1 MANEENLIPN
11 HERTPSELRE
21 ITQKGGIESG
31 KSRRRKKALRLAL
44 KEAVSM
50 RLNELPEDMR
60 DAIMSAVGITDDAQT
75 VADAVIGGIIL
86 SACGG
91 SAPMV
96 RLLLDTIGESMEA
109 RMREREVRLREKAAA
124 LANGES
130 NKPKEQSTMMQL
142 VDSLQKARERRTK

>member
-21 ITQKGGIESG
+21 ITQKGGIASG

-50 RLNELPEDMR
+50 RLNELLEDMR
-60 DAIMSAVGITDDAQT
+60 TAIMSTVGITDDAKT

-109 RMREREVRLREKAAA
+109 RMREREVKLKEKSLDEGRTDNVAPIMFVFERE
-124 LANGES
+124 ET
-130 NKPKEQSTMMQL
+130 E
-142 VDSLQKARERRTK
+142 

>member
-1 MANEENLIPN
+1 MANEENLKPVTK
-11 HERTPSELRE
+11 RSKSEARE
-21 ITQKGGIESG
+21 ISIKGGVASG

-60 DAIMSAVGITDDAQT
+60 TAIMSAVGITDDAQT
-75 VADAVIGGIIL
+75 VADAVIGGMIL

-109 RMREREVRLREKAAA
+109 RMREREVKLKERSLDEGRTDSVAPITFIFEREDP
-124 LANGES
+124 E
-130 NKPKEQSTMMQL
+130 
-142 VDSLQKARERRTK
+142 

>member
-1 MANEENLIPN
+1 MN
-11 HERTPSELRE
+11 ELRE
-21 ITQKGGIESG
+21 ITKKGGIASG

-60 DAIMSAVGITDDAQT
+60 TAIMSAVGITDDAQT

-91 SAPMV
+91 SVPMV

-109 RMREREVRLREKAAA
+109 RMREREVRLKEKTI
-124 LANGES
+124 GGG
-130 NKPKEQSTMMQL
+130 Q
-142 VDSLQKARERRTK
+142 VDSDLNVTIIEKETRDGEHGEGD

>member
-1 MANEENLIPN
+1 MANEENLKPVTK
-11 HERTPSELRE
+11 RSKSEARE
-21 ITQKGGIESG
+21 ISIKGGVASG

-60 DAIMSAVGITDDAQT
+60 TAIMSSVGITDDAQT

-96 RLLLDTIGESMEA
+96 RLLLDTIGESA
-109 RMREREVRLREKAAA
+109 DVRLREREVKLKEKSLDDDRADGAASITFVFERE
-124 LANGES
+124 ET
-130 NKPKEQSTMMQL
+130 E
-142 VDSLQKARERRTK
+142 

>member
-21 ITQKGGIESG
+21 ITQKGGIASG

-60 DAIMSAVGITDDAQT
+60 TAIMSAVGITDDAKT

-109 RMREREVRLREKAAA
+109 RMREREVRLKEKTI
-124 LANGES
+124 GGG
-130 NKPKEQSTMMQL
+130 Q
-142 VDSLQKARERRTK
+142 VDSDLNVTIIEKETRDGEHGEGD

>member
-21 ITQKGGIESG
+21 ITQKGGVASG

-60 DAIMSAVGITDDAQT
+60 TAIMSTVGITDDTKT

-109 RMREREVRLREKAAA
+109 RMREREVKLKEKSLDEGRTDNVAPIMFVFERE
-124 LANGES
+124 ET
-130 NKPKEQSTMMQL
+130 E
-142 VDSLQKARERRTK
+142 

>member
-21 ITQKGGIESG
+21 ITQKGGVASG

-60 DAIMSAVGITDDAQT
+60 AAIMATVGITDDAQT

-91 SAPMV
+91 SAPMA
-96 RLLLDTIGESMEA
+96 RLLLDTIGESA
-109 RMREREVRLREKAAA
+109 DVRLREREVKLKEKSLDDDRADGTASITFVFERE
-124 LANGES
+124 ET
-130 NKPKEQSTMMQL
+130 E
-142 VDSLQKARERRTK
+142 

>member
-1 MANEENLIPN
+1 MANEENLKPVTK
-11 HERTPSELRE
+11 RSKSEARE
-21 ITQKGGIESG
+21 ISIKGGVASG

-60 DAIMSAVGITDDAQT
+60 TAIMSSVGITDDAQT

-96 RLLLDTIGESMEA
+96 RLLLDTIGESA
-109 RMREREVRLREKAAA
+109 DVRLREREVKLKEKSLDDDRADGAASITFVFEREETA
-124 LANGES
+124 
-130 NKPKEQSTMMQL
+130 
-142 VDSLQKARERRTK
+142 

>member
-60 DAIMSAVGITDDAQT
+60 TAIMSTVGITDDAQT
-75 VADAVIGGIIL
+75 VADAVIG
-86 SACGG
+86 
-91 SAPMV
+91 V
-96 RLLLDTIGESMEA
+96 RRQCAHG
-109 RMREREVRLREKAAA
+109 AA
-124 LANGES
+124 S
-130 NKPKEQSTMMQL
+130 S
-142 VDSLQKARERRTK
+142 

>member
-1 MANEENLIPN
+1 MANEEKNLKPF
-11 HERTPSELRE
+11 HQRTENEQRE
-21 ITQKGGIESG
+21 IRSKGGIESG

-60 DAIMSAVGITDDAQT
+60 DAIMSTVGITDDSQT
-75 VADAVIGGIIL
+75 VADAVIGGVIL

-91 SAPMV
+91 SAPMA

-109 RMREREVRLREKAAA
+109 RMREREVRLKERVLNEGRIETTAPITFVFERE
-124 LANGES
+124 ET
-130 NKPKEQSTMMQL
+130 E
-142 VDSLQKARERRTK
+142 

>member
-1 MANEENLIPN
+1 MANEQNLIPASK
-11 HERTPSELRE
+11 RSKSEARE
-21 ITQKGGIESG
+21 NSKKGGVESG

-60 DAIMSAVGITDDAQT
+60 AAIMATVGITDDAQT

-91 SAPMV
+91 SAPMA

-109 RMREREVRLREKAAA
+109 RMREREVKLKEKSLDEGRIDNVAPITFIFERE
-124 LANGES
+124 GPE
-130 NKPKEQSTMMQL
+130 
-142 VDSLQKARERRTK
+142 

>member
-11 HERTPSELRE
+11 HERSPNEARE
-21 ITQKGGIESG
+21 NGKKGGIASG

-60 DAIMSAVGITDDAQT
+60 TAIMSAVGITDDAKT

-109 RMREREVRLREKAAA
+109 RMREREVKLKEKSLDEGRTDNVAPIMFVFERE
-124 LANGES
+124 ET
-130 NKPKEQSTMMQL
+130 E
-142 VDSLQKARERRTK
+142 

>member
-1 MANEENLIPN
+1 MANEENLKPVTK
-11 HERTPSELRE
+11 RSKSEARE
-21 ITQKGGIESG
+21 ISIKGGVASG

-60 DAIMSAVGITDDAQT
+60 TAIMSAVGITDDAQT
-75 VADAVIGGIIL
+75 VADAVIGGMIL

-109 RMREREVRLREKAAA
+109 RMREREVRLKEK
-124 LANGES
+124 S
-130 NKPKEQSTMMQL
+130 
-142 VDSLQKARERRTK
+142 VDSGHTDNVAPITFVFEREETE

>member
-1 MANEENLIPN
+1 MANEENLKPVTK
-11 HERTPSELRE
+11 RSKSEARE
-21 ITQKGGIESG
+21 ISIKGGVASG

-50 RLNELPEDMR
+50 RVNELPEDMR
-60 DAIMSAVGITDDAQT
+60 TAIMSAVGITDDAQT

-96 RLLLDTIGESMEA
+96 RLLLDTIGESA
-109 RMREREVRLREKAAA
+109 DVRLREREVKLKEKSLDDDRADGAASITFVFERE
-124 LANGES
+124 ET
-130 NKPKEQSTMMQL
+130 E
-142 VDSLQKARERRTK
+142 

>member
-1 MANEENLIPN
+1 MANEDNLIPN
-11 HERTPSELRE
+11 HERSPNEARE
-21 ITQKGGIESG
+21 NGKKGGIESG

-60 DAIMSAVGITDDAQT
+60 TAIMSTVGITDDAQT

-109 RMREREVRLREKAAA
+109 RMREREVKLKEKSLDEGRTDNVAPIMFVFERE
-124 LANGES
+124 ET
-130 NKPKEQSTMMQL
+130 E
-142 VDSLQKARERRTK
+142 

>member
-1 MANEENLIPN
+1 MANEQNLIPASK
-11 HERTPSELRE
+11 RSKSEARE
-21 ITQKGGIESG
+21 NSKKGGVESG

-60 DAIMSAVGITDDAQT
+60 TAIMSSVGITDDAQT

-96 RLLLDTIGESMEA
+96 RLLLDTIGESA
-109 RMREREVRLREKAAA
+109 DVRLREREVKLKEKSLDDDRADGAASITFVFERE
-124 LANGES
+124 ET
-130 NKPKEQSTMMQL
+130 E
-142 VDSLQKARERRTK
+142 

>member
-1 MANEENLIPN
+1 MANEQNLIPASK
-11 HERTPSELRE
+11 RSKSEARE
-21 ITQKGGIESG
+21 NSKKGGVESG

-60 DAIMSAVGITDDAQT
+60 AAIMATVGITDDAQT

-91 SAPMV
+91 SAPMA

-109 RMREREVRLREKAAA
+109 RMREREVRVKERVLNEWQIETTAPITFVFERE
-124 LANGES
+124 ET
-130 NKPKEQSTMMQL
+130 E
-142 VDSLQKARERRTK
+142 

>member
-1 MANEENLIPN
+1 MASKDLVPLNK
-11 HERTPSELRE
+11 RTRDEQKE
-21 ITQKGGIESG
+21 ITQKGGIASG

-60 DAIMSAVGITDDAQT
+60 TAIMSTVGITDDAKT

-109 RMREREVRLREKAAA
+109 RMREREVRLKEKTI
-124 LANGES
+124 GGG
-130 NKPKEQSTMMQL
+130 Q
-142 VDSLQKARERRTK
+142 VDSDLNVTIIEKETRDGEHGEGD

>member
-11 HERTPSELRE
+11 HERSPNEARE
-21 ITQKGGIESG
+21 NGKKGGIESG

-60 DAIMSAVGITDDAQT
+60 TAIMSTVGITDDAQT

-109 RMREREVRLREKAAA
+109 RMREREVKLKEKSLDEGRTDNVAPIMFVFERE
-124 LANGES
+124 ET
-130 NKPKEQSTMMQL
+130 E
-142 VDSLQKARERRTK
+142 

>member
-21 ITQKGGIESG
+21 ITQKGGVASG

-60 DAIMSAVGITDDAQT
+60 TAIMSTVGITDDAKT

-109 RMREREVRLREKAAA
+109 RMREREVKLKEKSVDEGRTDNVAPIMFVFERE
-124 LANGES
+124 ET
-130 NKPKEQSTMMQL
+130 E
-142 VDSLQKARERRTK
+142 

>member
-1 MANEENLIPN
+1 MNEARENGK
-11 HERTPSELRE
+11 
-21 ITQKGGIESG
+21 KGGIESG

-60 DAIMSAVGITDDAQT
+60 TAIMSTVGITDDAQT

-96 RLLLDTIGESMEA
+96 RLLLDTIGERMEA
-109 RMREREVRLREKAAA
+109 RMREREVKLKEKSLDEGRTDNVAPIMFVFERE
-124 LANGES
+124 ET
-130 NKPKEQSTMMQL
+130 E
-142 VDSLQKARERRTK
+142 

>member
-11 HERTPSELRE
+11 HERSPNEARE
-21 ITQKGGIESG
+21 NGKKGGIESG

-60 DAIMSAVGITDDAQT
+60 TAIMSTVGITDDAQT

-109 RMREREVRLREKAAA
+109 RMREREVRIKEKSLDDERAESAA
-124 LANGES
+124 
-130 NKPKEQSTMMQL
+130 PMTF
-142 VDSLQKARERRTK
+142 VFERGKTE

>member
-1 MANEENLIPN
+1 MCSMANEENLIPN

-21 ITQKGGIESG
+21 ITSKGGVASG

-60 DAIMSAVGITDDAQT
+60 AAIMATVGITDDAQT

-91 SAPMV
+91 SAPMA

-109 RMREREVRLREKAAA
+109 RMREREVRV
-124 LANGES
+124 
-130 NKPKEQSTMMQL
+130 KERVLNEGRIETTAPITF
-142 VDSLQKARERRTK
+142 VFERGDADE

>member
-1 MANEENLIPN
+1 MANEQNLIPASK
-11 HERTPSELRE
+11 RSKSEARE
-21 ITQKGGIESG
+21 NSKKGGIESG

-60 DAIMSAVGITDDAQT
+60 AAIMATVGITDDAQT

-91 SAPMV
+91 SAPMA

-109 RMREREVRLREKAAA
+109 RMREREVRVKERVLNEGQIETTAPITFVFGRE
-124 LANGES
+124 ET
-130 NKPKEQSTMMQL
+130 E
-142 VDSLQKARERRTK
+142 

>member
-1 MANEENLIPN
+1 MANEENLILN

-21 ITQKGGIESG
+21 ITKKGGIASG

-60 DAIMSAVGITDDAQT
+60 TAIMSAVGITDDAQT

-91 SAPMV
+91 SVPMV

-109 RMREREVRLREKAAA
+109 RMREREVRLKEKTI
-124 LANGES
+124 GGG
-130 NKPKEQSTMMQL
+130 Q
-142 VDSLQKARERRTK
+142 VDSDLNVTIIEKETRDGEHGEGD

>member
-1 MANEENLIPN
+1 MANEDNLIPN
-11 HERTPSELRE
+11 HERSPNEARE
-21 ITQKGGIESG
+21 NGKKGGIESG
-31 KSRRRKKALRLAL
+31 KSRRRKKTLRLAL

-60 DAIMSAVGITDDAQT
+60 TAIMSTVGITDDAQT

-109 RMREREVRLREKAAA
+109 RMREREVKLKEKSLDEGRTDNVAPIMFVFERE
-124 LANGES
+124 ET
-130 NKPKEQSTMMQL
+130 E
-142 VDSLQKARERRTK
+142 

>member
-1 MANEENLIPN
+1 MANEEKNLKPF
-11 HERTPSELRE
+11 HQRTENEQRE
-21 ITQKGGIESG
+21 IRSKGGIESG

-44 KEAVSM
+44 KEAVSI
-50 RLNELPEDMR
+50 RLNELPENMR
-60 DAIMSAVGITDDAQT
+60 TAITSTVGITDDAQT

-109 RMREREVRLREKAAA
+109 RMREREVRIKEKAIDS
-124 LANGES
+124 G
-130 NKPKEQSTMMQL
+130 Q
-142 VDSLQKARERRTK
+142 VDSDLNVTITAKETRDSEHGEGD